1 MDEAAARA
9 ARQALEAS
17 RENAMRLIQGAGA
30 ARTNA
35 MLGRSAEA
43 LEERLRR
50 IAPSLGEE
58 TFTVV
63 QLRAALAQVK
73 QVLKEVSLPMLKDAV
88 LDTAT
93 QAAEKSAKG
102 TVQYLKDADKA
113 FRGVGEQPIALREAT
128 MLDAGV
134 QGAKASVLRRLAT
147 GVQAVKGKQ
156 AGPGILSRYGMQTVK
171 QFEQELQS
179 GLIAKKSWNEMA
191 EDITTHSPFL
201 QGKPKWWAHR
211 IVRTEVMGAYN
222 KSNHE
227 AIKESAK
234 QLGGMLQILSATF
247 DDRTGADS
255 YAVHGQVRRVDEP
268 FDSWFGQYEHPPN
281 RPNDREVVVP
291 HRARWPLPDY
301 LEQMSDDEVE
311 ERWRE
316 LGNKREVPERP
327 LMSTVP
333 GFGGYEG

>member
-1 MDEAAARA
+1 M
-9 ARQALEAS
+9 
-17 RENAMRLIQGAGA
+17 
-30 ARTNA
+30 
-35 MLGRSAEA
+35 
-43 LEERLRR
+43 
-50 IAPSLGEE
+50 
-58 TFTVV
+58 
-63 QLRAALAQVK
+63 
-73 QVLKEVSLPMLKDAV
+73 
-88 LDTAT
+88 
-93 QAAEKSAKG
+93 
-102 TVQYLKDADKA
+102 
-113 FRGVGEQPIALREAT
+113 
-128 MLDAGV
+128 
-134 QGAKASVLRRLAT
+134 LRRLAT

-301 LEQMSDDEVE
+301 LEQMSDDEGE